1 MADNVEIQ
9 GLEFQIVNDSTQT
22 EQGLEALRNTL
33 GRLRTAC
40 GSTATGLSGTAK
52 SVRELK
58 NALQGLNSGDVQQ
71 KITRIAGALNA
82 LGQVSNVKISSSV
95 ANQLTAISGAI
106 DNLKWTDGDIIPLA
120 TAPLR
125 RSMVLRTTGGS
136 VLLVAASPTT
146 SALSPAAAT
155 PTITAPA
162 AAVACPSASAFNPR
176 FHQHQSRPGRGGVE
190 RRECWRVSHQVHA
203 WRKHYAVCGNRKTVG
218 ASCLFRLYQVSQTV

>member
-106 DNLKWTDGDIIPLA
+106 DNLKWTDGDKLTALA
-120 TAPLR
+120 DGLR
-125 RSMVLRTTGGS
+125 L
-136 VLLVAASPTT
+136 
-146 SALSPAAAT
+146 
-155 PTITAPA
+155 
-162 AAVACPSASAFNPR
+162 CPSLESPI
-176 FHQHQSRPGRGGVE
+176 
-190 RRECWRVSHQVHA
+190 
-203 WRKHYAVCGNRKTVG
+203 
-218 ASCLFRLYQVSQTV
+218 